1 MCKLQSHFRCKMKKV
16 GIALALLVTTYAIA
30 QQKQEKCT
38 LPQGIFVMTDEP
50 KEEWVMEV
58 KGGQVIETIRS
69 GEVIIYSTIVQS
81 NPNNCTYF
89 MIVTQVVGNE
99 SDVKV
104 GDKYIT
110 TVNGFIDNYLYIRT
124 ETKKIGM
131 ELTLLQLK

>member
-1 MCKLQSHFRCKMKKV
+1 MKKV

-58 KGGQVIETIRS
+58 KDGQVIETIRN

-89 MIVTQVVGNE
+89 MTVTQVVGNE

-110 TVNGFIDNYLYIRT
+110 TVKDIIDNYLYIRT
-124 ETKKIGM
+124 ETQKTGM
-131 ELTLLQLK
+131 ELILLKQK

>member
-1 MCKLQSHFRCKMKKV
+1 MCKLQSHFGYKMKKV

>member
-1 MCKLQSHFRCKMKKV
+1 MCKLQSHFGYKMKKIW
-16 GIALALLVTTYAIA
+16 IALTLLLNSYAIA
-30 QQKQEKCT
+30 QQKLEKCT

-58 KGGQVIETIRS
+58 KGGQVIETIRN

-89 MIVTQVVGNE
+89 MTVTQVVGNE

-110 TVNGFIDNYLYIRT
+110 TVKDIIDNYLYIRT
-124 ETKKIGM
+124 ETQKTGM
-131 ELTLLQLK
+131 ELILLKQK

>member
-30 QQKQEKCT
+30 QQKLEKCT

-58 KGGQVIETIRS
+58 KDGQVIETIRN

-89 MIVTQVVGNE
+89 MTVTQVVGNE

-110 TVNGFIDNYLYIRT
+110 TVKDIIDNYLYIRT
-124 ETKKIGM
+124 ETQKTGM
-131 ELTLLQLK
+131 ELILLKQK

>member
-1 MCKLQSHFRCKMKKV
+1 MKKIW
-16 GIALALLVTTYAIA
+16 IALTLLLNSYAIA

-58 KGGQVIETIRS
+58 KDGQVIETIRN

-89 MIVTQVVGNE
+89 MTVTQVVGNE

-110 TVNGFIDNYLYIRT
+110 TVKDIIDNYLYIRT
-124 ETKKIGM
+124 ETQKTGM
-131 ELTLLQLK
+131 ELILLKQK

>member
-1 MCKLQSHFRCKMKKV
+1 MKKV

-30 QQKQEKCT
+30 QQKLEKCT

-58 KGGQVIETIRS
+58 KDGQVIETIRN

-89 MIVTQVVGNE
+89 MTVTQVVGNE

-110 TVNGFIDNYLYIRT
+110 TVKDIIDNYLYIRT
-124 ETKKIGM
+124 ETQKTGM
-131 ELTLLQLK
+131 ELILLKQK

>member
-1 MCKLQSHFRCKMKKV
+1 MCKLQSHFRCKIKKV

-89 MIVTQVVGNE
+89 MTVTQIIGNE

-110 TVNGFIDNYLYIRT
+110 TVKDIIDNYLYIRT
-124 ETKKIGM
+124 ETQKTGM
-131 ELTLLQLK
+131 ELILLKQK

>member
-1 MCKLQSHFRCKMKKV
+1 MCKLQSHFGYKMKKIW
-16 GIALALLVTTYAIA
+16 IALTLLLNSYAIA
-30 QQKQEKCT
+30 QQKLEKCT

-58 KGGQVIETIRS
+58 KDGQVIETIRN

-89 MIVTQVVGNE
+89 MTVTQVVGNE

-110 TVNGFIDNYLYIRT
+110 TVKDIIDNYLYIRT
-124 ETKKIGM
+124 ETQKTGM
-131 ELTLLQLK
+131 ELILLKQK

>member
-1 MCKLQSHFRCKMKKV
+1 MCKLQSHFGCKMNKIW
-16 GIALALLVTTYAIA
+16 IAFVLLLTSYVAA
-30 QQKQEKCT
+30 QQNQEKCI
-38 LPQGIFVMTDEP
+38 LPDGTFVMTDEP
-50 KEEWVMEV
+50 KEEWMMEV
-58 KGGQVIETIRS
+58 KGGQVIETIRN

-89 MIVTQVVGNE
+89 MTVTQIIGNE
-99 SDVKV
+99 PEVKI

-124 ETKKIGM
+124 ETKKVGM